1 MTDQQIELF
10 KSIFAAQRAIGKA
23 AMTSRAAMQTAKE
36 AHAMDR
42 IARAPKYAAT
52 LREHCNPQ
60 AKPRRDWAGIAIA
73 TACAAFALAAWA
85 LAMTSDFRSLP

>member
-23 AMTSRAAMQTAKE
+23 AMTSRAAMQTAKQ

-42 IARAPKYAAT
+42 IARTPKYAAT
-52 LREHCNPQ
+52 LREHCAP
-60 AKPRRDWAGIAIA
+60 AADRDLSGRLIVWCVLVIVV
-73 TACAAFALAAWA
+73 AAYLV
-85 LAMTSDFRSLP
+85 AMTSDFRGLS